1 MALTAVVA
9 SIAIPHEPCLDPRE
23 LSIQEQTCLLTNP
36 QAYHSASNEQSIR
49 PTGDIGN
56 LALTH
61 EWIADDSLD
70 LPDAVETAESYSVK
84 TLDRAEEAQKD
95 PLEEAAHWHASDHGS
110 PSGTEFNSPFRL
122 SSPSPRPRRAHVLS
136 RDDQYSMSDNL
147 TPANDEQRRPE
158 TRGIWMNGNGAT
170 EYSEAGDASRQILSD
185 QVQHEY
191 LSLNEDQNPER
202 TENRSFEA
210 TRGRR
215 CLSAAN
221 NTRLA
226 QGRQVK
232 SKRKLD
238 LDLSRIGPK
247 RNSIMKSNRAIV
259 PMTGSRK
266 KKLRN
271 KPLFERET
279 ARLESYISQ
288 HRRKCEKMGL
298 PCPGDFVY
306 SAETKIRLASLGLES
321 HVNVLRVLSLTIGS
335 CESLVVLKEILRAYR
350 DPSSGSLETTRD
362 VSNAKRLETIRSLS
376 GNAAFFN
383 LLKKCHIHRLFTDNK
398 DSLCDP
404 TDNFIISTAMSV
416 TTRPQGETGNP
427 RNSAEAKITKSIMR
441 EVYPEVHSNSADYRL
456 KYREV
461 TELRR
466 TGRRLDMLVSRF
478 GLGIL
483 GLLPLAQQDSF
494 PGLASKIAD
503 GMQVPHLLHCR
514 ACVTC
519 ILGYRIFR
527 ITSSKAFWT
536 CGRERKATSLEKLA
550 TLPPRWW
557 RECFTEPLIPLPH
570 SLLKTLIR
578 SKLQNTR
585 KDHLSFLDFSN
596 WLRLLHEF

>member
-1 MALTAVVA
+1 MTNA
-9 SIAIPHEPCLDPRE
+9 
-23 LSIQEQTCLLTNP
+23 QTH
-36 QAYHSASNEQSIR
+36 HSPSYAQSIR
-49 PTGDIGN
+49 STGDIGN

-70 LPDAVETAESYSVK
+70 LPDAVETAESYAAEG
-84 TLDRAEEAQKD
+84 LDPAEITQKD
-95 PLEEAAHWHASDHGS
+95 PLEEAAHWHAYGHGS

-122 SSPSPRPRRAHVLS
+122 SYPSPRPQRAQILR
-136 RDDQYSMSDNL
+136 RDDQGLSSDSS
-147 TPANDEQRRPE
+147 TPANDEQRIPE
-158 TRGIWMNGNGAT
+158 TQSIWMNENGGT
-170 EYSEAGDASRQILSD
+170 EYSEAGEAGRQMLSD
-185 QVQHEY
+185 QIQHEY
-191 LSLNEDQNPER
+191 LSLNEDQNPEK

-210 TRGRR
+210 TRRR
-215 CLSAAN
+215 VNLGAAS

-226 QGRQVK
+226 RNWQGK
-232 SKRKLD
+232 SNRKSD
-238 LDLSRIGPK
+238 LDLSRTRPK
-247 RNSIMKSNRAIV
+247 RNGIMKSNRALV
-259 PMTGSRK
+259 SMTGSRR

-288 HRRKCEKMGL
+288 HRKKCEKMGL

-306 SAETKIRLASLGLES
+306 SAATKIRLASLGLES

-350 DPSSGSLETTRD
+350 DPGSGSLETTRD

-376 GNAAFFN
+376 GNAAFLN

-404 TDNFIISTAMSV
+404 TDNFIISTTKSV
-416 TTRPQGETGNP
+416 TTRTRGETGNP

-441 EVYPEVHSNSADYRL
+441 EVYPEVDSNSADYRL

-466 TGRRLDMLVSRF
+466 TGRRLDMLISRF

-494 PGLASKIAD
+494 PGLASRIAD
-503 GMQVPHLLHCR
+503 GMQVPPLLHYR

-519 ILGYRIFR
+519 KLGYHIFR

-536 CGRERKATSLEKLA
+536 FWRERKATSLEKLA
-550 TLPPRWW
+550 TLPHRWW
-557 RECFTEPLIPLPH
+557 RECFTEPLIPLSH
-570 SLLKTLIR
+570 LLLKTLIR
-578 SKLQNTR
+578 SKSQNTR
-585 KDHLSFLDFSN
+585 KDHLSFLDFSH
-596 WLRLLHEF
+596 WLRLLHEY

>member
-1 MALTAVVA
+1 MLTAFVI

-23 LSIQEQTCLLTNP
+23 LSIQDQTCLLTNA
-36 QAYHSASNEQSIR
+36 QTHHSPSNEQSIR
-49 PTGDIGN
+49 STGDIGN

-61 EWIADDSLD
+61 EWVADDSLD
-70 LPDAVETAESYSVK
+70 LPDAVETTESYAAEG
-84 TLDRAEEAQKD
+84 LDPAEITQID
-95 PLEEAAHWHASDHGS
+95 SLEEAAHWHESGRGS
-110 PSGTEFNSPFRL
+110 PSGTEFNSPFRMSY
-122 SSPSPRPRRAHVLS
+122 SSPSRRRAHILR
-136 RDDQYSMSDNL
+136 RDDQHQSSDNF
-147 TPANDEQRRPE
+147 TPADDEQRRPE
-158 TRGIWMNGNGAT
+158 TQGFWMNENEGT
-170 EYSEAGDASRQILSD
+170 ENSEAGEAGRQMLSD
-185 QVQHEY
+185 QIQHEY

-210 TRGRR
+210 TRRR
-215 CLSAAN
+215 MDLDAAS

-226 QGRQVK
+226 QNWQGK
-232 SKRKLD
+232 SNRKSD
-238 LDLSRIGPK
+238 LDLSRIRPK
-247 RNSIMKSNRAIV
+247 RNGIIKSNRAIV
-259 PMTGSRK
+259 STTGSRK

-350 DPSSGSLETTRD
+350 DPSSGSLETARD
-362 VSNAKRLETIRSLS
+362 LSNAKRLETIRSLS

-404 TDNFIISTAMSV
+404 TDNFIISTAQSV
-416 TTRPQGETGNP
+416 TTRPKGETGNP
-427 RNSAEAKITKSIMR
+427 RNSAEAKITKSIMT
-441 EVYPEVHSNSADYRL
+441 EVYPEVDLNSADYRL

-466 TGRRLDMLVSRF
+466 TGRRLDMLISRF

-494 PGLASKIAD
+494 PGLASRIAD
-503 GMQVPHLLHCR
+503 GMQVPPLLHYR

-519 ILGYRIFR
+519 IIGYRIFR

-536 CGRERKATSLEKLA
+536 CWREKKATSLERLA
-550 TLPPRWW
+550 TLPHKWW
-557 RECFTEPLIPLPH
+557 RDCFTEPLIPLLR

-578 SKLQNTR
+578 SKSQDTR
-585 KDHLSFLDFSN
+585 KDHLSFLDFS
-596 WLRLLHEF
+596 H

>member
-1 MALTAVVA
+1 M
-9 SIAIPHEPCLDPRE
+9 E
-23 LSIQEQTCLLTNP
+23 
-36 QAYHSASNEQSIR
+36 
-49 PTGDIGN
+49 
-56 LALTH
+56 
-61 EWIADDSLD
+61 
-70 LPDAVETAESYSVK
+70 DAAN
-84 TLDRAEEAQKD
+84 
-95 PLEEAAHWHASDHGS
+95 WHASGHGS
-110 PSGTEFNSPFRL
+110 PSGIKFNNPFRL
-122 SSPSPRPRRAHVLS
+122 SSPAPLPRRAHTLG
-136 RDDQYSMSDNL
+136 RDDQDLPPDNFTL
-147 TPANDEQRRPE
+147 ANDEQRRLE
-158 TRGIWMNGNGAT
+158 TQDIWMNENGAT
-170 EYSEAGDASRQILSD
+170 EYSEAGDAGRQMLSD
-185 QVQHEY
+185 QIQHEY
-191 LSLNEDQNPER
+191 LSLTEDLNPEI

-210 TRGRR
+210 TRLRR
-215 CLSAAN
+215 GLGAAS

-226 QGRQVK
+226 QNRQGTSNRK
-232 SKRKLD
+232 SD
-238 LDLSRIGPK
+238 PDLSRTRPK
-247 RNSIMKSNRAIV
+247 RNGIIKSRAIV
-259 PMTGSRK
+259 SMTGSRK

-350 DPSSGSLETTRD
+350 DPSSGSIETARD

-383 LLKKCHIHRLFTDNK
+383 LLKKCHIHRLFTDNR

-404 TDNFIISTAMSV
+404 TDNFIISTAKSV
-416 TTRPQGETGNP
+416 TTRPRGETGNP

-441 EVYPEVHSNSADYRL
+441 EVYPEVHSNSADYKL

-461 TELRR
+461 TDLRR
-466 TGRRLDMLVSRF
+466 TGRRLDMLISRF

-494 PGLASKIAD
+494 PGLASRIAD
-503 GMQVPHLLHCR
+503 GMQVPPLLHYC

-519 ILGYRIFR
+519 TSGYRIFR
-527 ITSSKAFWT
+527 ITSSKAFWM
-536 CGRERKATSLEKLA
+536 CWRERKATSLGKLA

-557 RECFTEPLIPLPH
+557 RECFTEQLIPPSH
-570 SLLKTLIR
+570 SLLRTLIR
-578 SKLQNTR
+578 SKSQNTR
-585 KDHLSFLDFSN
+585 KDHLSFLDFSH
-596 WLRLLHEF
+596 WLRLLHEYSQ